1 MSAEIKLHSINPT
14 QYSRLFLEL
23 PPDGNYVL
31 HSDHLASHVLD
42 EAAERAA
49 FEAEYAVGPSAVRYD
64 TNTRQYV
71 TDWPGRETLDLAWR
85 ANILL
90 EGWLACAK
98 SRAKRFGMSENGD
111 S

>member
-1 MSAEIKLHSINPT
+1 MSAEIKR
-14 QYSRLFLEL
+14 YEFRCADDDYMER
-23 PPDGNYVL
+23 PDGSVVL
-31 HSDHLASHVLD
+31 YTDHLASHAFD
-42 EAAERAA
+42 EAVERAA

-71 TDWPGRETLDLAWR
+71 TDWPSRETLDLAWR

-98 SRAKRFGMSENGD
+98 SRAKRASGAE
-111 S
+111 